1 MPVDW
6 PVARDLMTAQPITL
20 APDAP
25 LSRAIGL
32 MRSRGIHEIPVLR
45 GSRVTGM
52 ITFESIARRSNLP
65 FATKVEHLLV
75 LPPLLAPT
83 TPYPELAE
91 QLLAAGLRAA
101 PVVGKR
107 GELVG
112 VVSRTDLVR
121 TFAGLGIA
129 PQATAKGVAS
139 PLGLL
144 VRENESCGSL
154 FAQIRLLEEHPL
166 PVVDRKGRLVGAVGV
181 ADLGRVLWRPI
192 ASGKRDPRR
201 KGRTS
206 AYSVEVGTIMHSPPV
221 TVEAGASPDDAAR
234 RMTGERVSSVFVVE
248 DGRPTGV
255 VSQGDLLALAVGQA
269 RVPGRALGDVYVQ
282 VHGLRGSGDPEI
294 LTEIDRVIARGL
306 RRISRHAR
314 PLLLTLNVTP
324 QGSHRSDDAQ
334 LQARLNTDR
343 GIFYASRSGW
353 NFFAGI
359 ADLMEELEVQTRRA
373 RELRSPR
380 ARATRRGA
388 PAEEELAVDPELEA
402 RIRTATRGRD

>member
-6 PVARDLMTAQPITL
+6 PVARDLMTPQPITL

-32 MRSRGIHEIPVLR
+32 MRSRRIHEIPVIR
-45 GSRVTGM
+45 GSRVAGM

-65 FATKVEHLLV
+65 FSTKVEHLLV
-75 LPPLLAPT
+75 LPPLLTPT
-83 TPYPELAE
+83 TPYPEIAE

-101 PVVGKR
+101 PVMGKR

-121 TFAGLGIA
+121 VFPDLGIA
-129 PQATAKGVAS
+129 PRARVEEVAS
-139 PLGLL
+139 PPGVL
-144 VRENESCGSL
+144 VRENETCGRL

-192 ASGKRDPRR
+192 TSGKRDAQR
-201 KGRTS
+201 KDRTN

-221 TVEAGASPDDAAR
+221 TVDAGTSPDDAAR
-234 RMTGERVSSVFVVE
+234 RMTHERVSSVFVVE

-255 VSQGDLLALAVGQA
+255 VAQGDLLGLAVGQA
-269 RVPGRALGDVYVQ
+269 TVPGRAVGDVYVQ
-282 VHGLRGSGDPEI
+282 VHGLRGSGSPEI
-294 LTEIDRVIARGL
+294 LSEIDRVLARGL

-324 QGSHRSDDAQ
+324 QGTHRSDDAQ
-334 LQARLNTDR
+334 VQARLNTDR
-343 GIFYASRSGW
+343 GSFYASRSGW

-359 ADLMEELEVQTRRA
+359 ADLMDELEVQTRRA

-380 ARATRRGA
+380 GRTSRRAV
-388 PAEEELAVDPELEA
+388 PAEGDLSVDPELDA
-402 RIRTATRGRD
+402 RIRTATRGRE